1 MADKISRR
9 AMLMRGLQV
18 PVGGALLWGLSGC
31 SGGSGGS
38 GSTASASACADPST
52 MSDAEMGTRKSLS
65 YTEKSENPQQVCA
78 GCSFFH
84 AGSGS
89 CGTCDMM
96 SGGPVNPQG
105 HCTSWNAKPA

>member
-1 MADKISRR
+1 MNDKITRR
-9 AMLMRGLQV
+9 TVLLRSLQV

-31 SGGSGGS
+31 SGKSGS
-38 GSTASASACADPST
+38 GSGAAATTACADPAT
-52 MSDAEMGTRKSLS
+52 MSDAEMGTRRSLN
-65 YTEKSENPQQVCA
+65 YVEKSENPQQVCS

-84 AGSGS
+84 AGSN

-96 SGGPVNPQG
+96 SGGAVNPQG